1 MKQRAKIQPS
11 NKKPVAGRKHYGN
24 GLYLQTAE
32 SGSASW
38 LLRYQRQGKERW
50 MGLGPKRVFD
60 VKQARARARAAQQQI
75 YDDIDP
81 LEARREQR
89 DRHALEASRSI
100 SFAAAAEMYYAQ
112 HEAKWSNAKHRQA
125 FLNTLKQ
132 HAYPVIGK
140 LPVAS
145 IDTALVLKVLERD
158 DLWTKKH
165 QTASRVR
172 GRIEAVLDWAKIR
185 KYREGEN
192 PARWEGF
199 LDQVLPAG
207 PEIAKVVHHA
217 ALPYSDTPA
226 FVTEL
231 RKRGGIDAAALEF
244 LILCASRTGEVLHAR
259 WPELNL
265 DERSWTIPPERM
277 KGRKPHRVALSDRAI
292 AILKSLPSEA
302 NNDLVFIGN
311 KPGKPLDKMVMP
323 RLVAAMGVDTTI
335 HGFRATFR
343 TWAAEQTAYP
353 REVIEAA
360 LAHTTG
366 SAVEL
371 AYQRSDVIEKR
382 RLLMEAWSTF
392 VSSPPVRK
400 TGNITPIRKAGV

>member
-1 MKQRAKIQPS
+1 MKIAK
-11 NKKPVAGRKHYGN
+11 KKGRKHYGS
-24 GLYLQTAE
+24 GLYLQTGE

-38 LLRYQRQGKERW
+38 LLRYQRNGKETW
-50 MGLGPKRVFD
+50 MGLGPKSVFTLQ
-60 VKQARARARAAQQQI
+60 KARARAVAEKQKI
-75 YDDIDP
+75 YEGVDP
-81 LEARREQR
+81 LLARREQR
-89 DRHALEASRSI
+89 ARQALEASRSI

-112 HEAKWSNAKHRQA
+112 HEGKWSNAKHRQA
-125 FLNTLKQ
+125 FLSTLKQ
-132 HAYPVIGK
+132 HAYPLIGK

-145 IDTALVLKVLERD
+145 IDTGLVLKVLERD

-185 KYREGEN
+185 GYRADEN
-192 PARWEGF
+192 PARWDGF

-217 ALPYSDTPA
+217 ALPYADAPA
-226 FVTEL
+226 FVAEL

-244 LILCASRTGEVLHAR
+244 LILTASRTGEVLNAR
-259 WPELNL
+259 WSEVNL
-265 DERSWTIPPERM
+265 AEKSWTIPAERM
-277 KGRKPHRVALSDRAI
+277 KGRKPHRVALSDRAV
-292 AILKSLPSEA
+292 AILKSLPREA

-343 TWAAEQTAYP
+343 TWAAEQTSYP

-366 SAVEL
+366 SAVEM
-371 AYQRSDVIEKR
+371 AYQRSDMIEKR
-382 RLLMEAWSTF
+382 RQLMEQWSTF
-392 VSSPPVRK
+392 VATPGRK
-400 TGNITPIRKAGV
+400 TGSNVTPMRKGGV